1 MRSVFISYT
10 IIQLLL
16 SLTPSQGVECQ
27 DNCIEMP
34 LGYIY
39 DSVTDISCNKPLI
52 GARETGKMP
61 IYRFISPDV
70 FGANEVYLEGCDS
83 THDIWLYLFDS
94 NGQLIYGA
102 DDQFDHDDQ
111 STCGNR
117 YAGDIT
123 VKQNVF
129 PGDVY
134 YFGIGAYNNGA
145 GNYDVTL
152 MCGGCE
158 YELNKCVVTEGEVV
172 SLVTSRINTCQGDAI
187 VMATY
192 WQSNDCTKSS
202 LPPLPGTF
210 DGVTSYIE
218 SSHPCCV

>member
-1 MRSVFISYT
+1 M
-10 IIQLLL
+10 
-16 SLTPSQGVECQ
+16 TPSITIDYEITVP
-27 DNCIEMP
+27 NIKMP
-34 LGYIY
+34 VGYIQ

-102 DDQFDHDDQ
+102 DDQFDHGDQ

-145 GNYDVTL
+145 GNYD
-152 MCGGCE
+152 
-158 YELNKCVVTEGEVV
+158 
-172 SLVTSRINTCQGDAI
+172 
-187 VMATY
+187 
-192 WQSNDCTKSS
+192 
-202 LPPLPGTF
+202 
-210 DGVTSYIE
+210 
-218 SSHPCCV
+218 